1 MKKINLKKLMKLVL
15 LLGRFYFTKKKQ
27 RMICIEIIQIIFNNF
42 MNDDMYAEL
51 LEDVKARLETYHSN
65 VENRII

>member
-51 LEDVKARLETYHSN
+51 LEDVKARLKTYYSN

>member
-1 MKKINLKKLMKLVL
+1 MKKINLKKLMKLVF
-15 LLGRFYFTKKKQ
+15 LLGRVYFTKEKQ

-51 LEDVKARLETYHSN
+51 LEDVKARLETYYSN